1 MVGGRRTL
9 SSAFFATAIAIGGGL
24 ILSGLTVAAPAPARW
39 FTAVLM
45 DALLA
50 FPTLLLALAILTV
63 LKASL
68 FTLAIALGLAN
79 IAPYARVAAAAL
91 RAALS
96 QPHIEGARSIGAGR
110 LRILTRHVLPAALPT
125 LAAFASV
132 IFGWILIYGAALA
145 FLGLGGD
152 PSQPDWGTMLA
163 QGQRTI
169 TQAPWLVLAPGAAL
183 TLSVWL
189 ANVFADQVGK
199 ARY

>member
-1 MVGGRRTL
+1 
-9 SSAFFATAIAIGGGL
+9 
-24 ILSGLTVAAPAPARW
+24 
-39 FTAVLM
+39 M

-50 FPTLLLALAILTV
+50 FPTLLLALVALTV

-68 FTLAIALGLAN
+68 FTLAISLGLAN
-79 IAPYARVAAAAL
+79 VAPYARVAAAAL

-96 QPHIEGARSIGAGR
+96 QPHIEGAQSIGAGR
-110 LRILTRHVLPAALPT
+110 LGILTRHVFRRRCHAGRLC
-125 LAAFASV
+125 SV

-145 FLGLGGD
+145 FLGLSGD

-169 TQAPWLVLAPGAAL
+169 TQTPWLALAPGAML

-199 ARY
+199 SPY